1 MFSGLGKSLIFV
13 GAFII
18 IIGVV
23 VLFSDRI
30 PYLGKLPGDIYI
42 KKGNFQ
48 FYFPLATSVVI
59 SIALTLIYY
68 LITHIFRR

>member
-1 MFSGLGKSLIFV
+1 MFSDLGKSLIFI

-42 KKGNFQ
+42 KKGNFR
-48 FYFPLATSVVI
+48 FYFPLVTSLVI
-59 SIALTLIYY
+59 SAVLTLIYY